1 MSTTV
6 IRAIGE
12 LTPPPPEPIS
22 VQIVEVRAGR
32 IDLRAGDQTICVA
45 TTFSV
50 GPSWVVAPNIPGV
63 PPFPA
68 FLVTNKP
75 EAIDALTQFG
85 HIYVAAKTGEL
96 K

>member
-12 LTPPPPEPIS
+12 LTPPPPEPIA
-22 VQIVEVRAGR
+22 VQIVEVHASR
-32 IDLRAGDQTICVA
+32 IELRAGNQIIGVA
-45 TTFSV
+45 TLFRG
-50 GPSWVVAPNIPGV
+50 GPSWVVDPNIPGV

-85 HIYVAAKTGEL
+85 HIYVAAKTGEI

>member
-12 LTPPPPEPIS
+12 LTPPPPEPIA
-22 VQIVEVRAGR
+22 VQIVEVRASR
-32 IDLRAGDQTICVA
+32 IDLRAGNQTIGVA
-45 TTFSV
+45 TLFSG

-63 PPFPA
+63 PTLPV
-68 FLVTNKP
+68 FLVTNRS
-75 EAIDALTQFG
+75 EAIDALTQVG